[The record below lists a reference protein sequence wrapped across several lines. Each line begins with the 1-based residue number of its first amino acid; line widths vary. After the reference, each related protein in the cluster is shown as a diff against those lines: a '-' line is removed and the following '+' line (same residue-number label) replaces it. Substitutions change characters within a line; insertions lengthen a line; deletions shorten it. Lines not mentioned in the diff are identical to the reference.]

1 MPLLHLII
9 ISLIQG
15 VTEFLPV
22 SSSGHLA
29 LYPLLSGAPDQGLS
43 LDVAAHVGT
52 LFAVI
57 IYFRADVVAAAR
69 GGVFLVSGRSE
80 RPEARLALLLIL
92 SAIPLIIA
100 GVALSVLGLTD
111 VLRSVAVIGWA
122 TIIGGAILW
131 WADGQVERQAGDD
144 WRLSHAMAMGIAQV
158 FALIPGASRSGVTM
172 TMARWLGYDRT
183 CAARLSMLMSIPAI
197 MAAGGYTALKLLQT
211 GDLAIGGDAAIAVGL
226 SFISALLALS
236 VMMRMLR
243 TWTMT
248 PFVLYRFALGAALLW
263 VAYG

>member
-9 ISLIQG
+9 IAIIQG

-29 LYPLLSGAPDQGLS
+29 LYPLLSGAPDQGLT

-57 IYFRADVVAAAR
+57 LYFRADVVAATR
-69 GGVFLVSGRSE
+69 GGVFLITGRAE
-80 RPEARLALLLIL
+80 RAEARLALLLIL
-92 SAIPLIIA
+92 SAIPLIVG
-100 GVALSVLGLTD
+100 GVVLSVFGLTGM
-111 VLRSVAVIGWA
+111 LRSVAVIGWA
-122 TIIGGAILW
+122 TIIGGALLW
-131 WADGQVERQAGDD
+131 WADRQPARHDGTD
-144 WRLSHAMAMGIAQV
+144 WTFRHAMAMGLAQV

-183 CAARLSMLMSIPAI
+183 GAARLSMLMSIPAI
-197 MAAGGYTALKLLQT
+197 IAAGGYTALKLLRA
-211 GDLAIGGDAAIAVGL
+211 GDLALGTDAAIAAGL
-226 SFISALLALS
+226 SFLAALVALS
-236 VMMRMLR
+236 LMMRMLR

-248 PFVLYRFALGAALLW
+248 PFVLYRFALGAVLLW

>member
-1 MPLLHLII
+1 MPLIHLII
-9 ISLIQG
+9 ISVIQG

-57 IYFRADVVAAAR
+57 LYFRRDVVAATR
-69 GGVFLVSGRSE
+69 GGVFLLSGRAD
-80 RPEARLALLLIL
+80 RAEARLALLLIL

-100 GVALSVLGLTD
+100 GVLLSVTGLTD

-122 TIIGGAILW
+122 TIIGGAVLW
-131 WADGQVERQAGDD
+131 WADRQVERRSGDD
-144 WRLSHAMAMGIAQV
+144 WRLSHAMAMGVAQM

-183 CAARLSMLMSIPAI
+183 GAARLSMLMSIPAI
-197 MAAGGYTALKLLQT
+197 VAAGGYTALKLVRD
-211 GDLAIGGDAAIAVGL
+211 GDLAIGLDAAIAVVL
-226 SFISALLALS
+226 SFGAALFALE

>member
-9 ISLIQG
+9 IAVIQG

-57 IYFRADVVAAAR
+57 LYFRKDVAAATR
-69 GGVFLVSGRSE
+69 GGVFLISGRAK
-80 RPEARLALLLIL
+80 RAEARLALLLIL
-92 SAIPLIIA
+92 SAIPLVIA
-100 GVALSVLGLTD
+100 GVVLSVLGLTD
-111 VLRSVAVIGWA
+111 MLRSITVIGWA

-131 WADGQVERQAGDD
+131 WADRHAQKYSGDD
-144 WRLSHAMAMGIAQV
+144 WCLSHAMAMGVAQM
-158 FALIPGASRSGVTM
+158 FALIPGMSRSGVTM
-172 TMARWLGYDRT
+172 SMARWLGYDRT
-183 CAARLSMLMSIPAI
+183 GAARLSMLMSIPAI
-197 MAAGGYTALKLLQT
+197 IAAGGYTALKLVRE
-211 GDLAIGGDAAIAVGL
+211 GDLAVGGDAAIAAVL
-226 SFISALLALS
+226 SFISALVALE

-263 VAYG
+263 VAYN